1 MIDHLNPYL
10 ASTFVADR
18 LQEMRHPR
26 HSHHAAR
33 LREQRAT
40 RRRGR
45 RWLVS
50 R

>member
-10 ASTFVADR
+10 ASSLVADR
-18 LQEMRHPR
+18 LQETRHPR
-26 HSHHAAR
+26 HRHAAEVR
-33 LREQRAT
+33 QQRAT
-40 RRRGR
+40 RRPR

>member
-10 ASTFVADR
+10 ASTLVADR
-18 LQEMRHPR
+18 LQEARHPR
-26 HSHHAAR
+26 HGHHVAY

-40 RRRGR
+40 RRRGLR
-45 RWLVS
+45 RLLS